1 MAGDRILIVDD
12 ERGIRSTLSGILGDE
27 GYRPVAAG
35 TGHEALARI
44 GEEVPDLVIL
54 DIWLPEMDGIEVLAE
69 VKRQWPELPV
79 VMMSGHG
86 TIETAVKATKLGA
99 YDFVEK
105 PLSLEKT
112 LLVVE
117 RALEHARLE
126 RENRQLRERIERAHE
141 IIGTSPVIVELRR
154 QIATAAPTNGR
165 VLIFGENGAG
175 KELVARAIHAL
186 SARRDQTFVEVNC
199 AAIPDELIESELFGH
214 EKGAFTGA
222 TARRRGKF
230 ELATA
235 GTIFLD
241 EIGDMSLRTQAKVLR
256 ALEEQTVE
264 RIGGHEPIRVDVR
277 VIAASNQ
284 ALPDLI
290 TQGRFREDLFYRLN
304 VIPVEVPPLRR
315 RREDIPLLVEHFL
328 KSVLGGVREALED
341 ALGRSDGLLHG
352 VRLARQRA
360 RAAQHGRAARHH
372 DARRRHR
379 ARGSPAAAP
388 GAGSRRGARRLGPPE
403 PAGGPGRF
411 RARVHPRGASGPRV
425 EHHPDRPGARHR
437 ARQPLAE
444 AQGLRHRGAPEGRG
458 AHPARCLRPAGLP
471 PWGAAGS
478 SLPLIRSPPSPASRC
493 CGAAAPPSTRPS
505 PSGRRSRSRIL
516 T

>member
-1 MAGDRILIVDD
+1 MAGERILIVDD
-12 ERGIRSTLSGILGDE
+12 ERGIRATLSGILGDE
-27 GYRPVAAG
+27 GYRAHAAA
-35 TGHEALARI
+35 TGQEAFARI
-44 GEEVPDLVIL
+44 GEEVPDLVVL
-54 DIWLPEMDGIEVLAE
+54 DIWLPEMDGIDVLAE
-69 VKRQWPELPV
+69 LKRQWPELPV

-141 IIGTSPVIVELRR
+141 IIGTSPAIMELRR
-154 QIATAAPTNGR
+154 QIGTAAPTNGR

-186 SARRDQTFVEVNC
+186 SVRRDRPFVEVNC

-222 TARRRGKF
+222 MARRRGKF
-230 ELATA
+230 ELATG
-235 GTIFLD
+235 GTLFLD
-241 EIGDMSLRTQAKVLR
+241 EIGDMSLKTQAKVLR

-290 TQGRFREDLFYRLN
+290 AQGRFREDLFYRLN
-304 VIPVEVPPLRR
+304 VVSIYLPPLRN
-315 RREDIPLLVEHFL
+315 RREDIPELLQHYLDVAAIELGVAPKVLTEEAARALTAFDWPGNVRQL
-328 KSVLGGVREALED
+328 VNACRRLTVLAAGREVRRGDIPGDLGGGVGLAMVTNGSPDWSHALASWAQAKLLSGGTPLLEEAMPEFERTLLREALKVTRGGRQD
-341 ALGRSDGLLHG
+341 AAKLLGW
-352 VRLARQRA
+352 
-360 RAAQHGRAARHH
+360 GRNTLTRKLKE
-372 DARRRHR
+372 
-379 ARGSPAAAP
+379 
-388 GAGSRRGARRLGPPE
+388 LGM
-403 PAGGPGRF
+403 
-411 RARVHPRGASGPRV
+411 
-425 EHHPDRPGARHR
+425 DD
-437 ARQPLAE
+437 L
-444 AQGLRHRGAPEGRG
+444 
-458 AHPARCLRPAGLP
+458 
-471 PWGAAGS
+471 
-478 SLPLIRSPPSPASRC
+478 
-493 CGAAAPPSTRPS
+493 
-505 PSGRRSRSRIL
+505 
-516 T
+516 